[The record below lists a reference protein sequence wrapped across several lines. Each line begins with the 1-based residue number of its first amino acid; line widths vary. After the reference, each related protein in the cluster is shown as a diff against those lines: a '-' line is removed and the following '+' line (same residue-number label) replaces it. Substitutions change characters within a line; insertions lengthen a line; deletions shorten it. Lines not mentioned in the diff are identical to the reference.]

1 MQFLEGHVTLA
12 NLRPQ
17 ALFCTRLMNSFH
29 MSCTLWPVMAI
40 RIYHGVTR
48 ILEKVLKDTVSKS
61 LFALVL
67 NRPAVVEATLTLAMK
82 RSSMV
87 YVKALHHRYA
97 SGSLL
102 LQQFAHF
109 NHLL

>member
-1 MQFLEGHVTLA
+1 
-12 NLRPQ
+12 
-17 ALFCTRLMNSFH
+17 
-29 MSCTLWPVMAI
+29 MAI
-40 RIYHGVTR
+40 RIYYGVTR

-67 NRPAVVEATLTLAMK
+67 EATLTLAMK

>member
-17 ALFCTRLMNSFH
+17 ALFFH
-29 MSCTLWPVMAI
+29 PPYELLSHVLYTLPVMAI
-40 RIYHGVTR
+40 RIYYGVTR

-87 YVKALHHRYA
+87 YVKVIHHRYA